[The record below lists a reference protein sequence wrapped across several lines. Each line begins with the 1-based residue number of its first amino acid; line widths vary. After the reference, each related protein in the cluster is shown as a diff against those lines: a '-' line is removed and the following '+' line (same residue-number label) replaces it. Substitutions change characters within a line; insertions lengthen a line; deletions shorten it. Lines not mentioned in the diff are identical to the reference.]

1 MMGLTEDRTR
11 RVFRSVA
18 LALIAYYWFMSLII
32 GPVDEDAKRWAGG
45 FSFLSNWNLTLNLVV
60 ALGAIMNEFGGRDR
74 FDKPILAAA
83 MGVNIIVLILYWT
96 LKALGA
102 LGDVEAY
109 DSFFDMFRDYYI
121 HGITTVFLFVEA
133 VFYSEPFEDWRRS
146 YGIFMVIF
154 LGYIFW
160 MEAFVSQRDGFPC
173 GQTLVDNCGFPYEF
187 LNDLN
192 TTGRLIFYFGVWI
205 LGNLAY
211 GFSYWLVKYKER
223 NWNSI

>member
-1 MMGLTEDRTR
+1 MMGSTEDRTR

-18 LALIAYYWFMSLII
+18 LALIAYYWFMGLII
-32 GPVDEDAKRWAGG
+32 GPVDENADRWAGG

-96 LKALGA
+96 LKALGQ
-102 LGDVEAY
+102 LGEVEAY

-121 HGITTVFLFVEA
+121 HGITSVFLFGEA

-146 YGIFMVIF
+146 YGIFMAIF
-154 LGYIFW
+154 FGYIIW
-160 MEAFVSQRDGFPC
+160 MEAVVSRLDDFPC
-173 GQTLVDNCGFPYEF
+173 GKESCGFPYEF

-192 TTGRLIFYFGVWI
+192 TTGRLIFYFGVWM

-223 NWNSI
+223 NWKSIE

>member
-11 RVFRSVA
+11 RVFRLVA

-121 HGITTVFLFVEA
+121 HGITTVFLFGEA
-133 VFYSEPFEDWRRS
+133 VFYR
-146 YGIFMVIF
+146 
-154 LGYIFW
+154 
-160 MEAFVSQRDGFPC
+160 EAIIRYLYSH
-173 GQTLVDNCGFPYEF
+173 
-187 LNDLN
+187 
-192 TTGRLIFYFGVWI
+192 I
-205 LGNLAY
+205 LGIYLLD
-211 GFSYWLVKYKER
+211 GGVRLTEGWFSVR
-223 NWNSI
+223 PNTCR